1 METKEKNLEQDI
13 ESYLL
18 SEGGYVKGNMRTYD
32 KRRAIDM
39 PVLIEFIEKTQPKQW
54 NKYKNIYGEQAQ
66 SQLYKMF
73 QNNVAQSGLI
83 HVLRNGIKDRGI
95 ELKFVYFEPASGL
108 NEELV
113 EKYHANILTETRQF
127 YYSTDNKNSI
137 DMVLSVNGIPVV
149 ALELKNQFTGQTVE
163 KSKDQYIYNRD
174 PKEPLFQFNNRI
186 LAYFGVDLEEV
197 VMTTQIKG
205 EETRFLPFNQGS
217 NGAGNIGDGGNP
229 ENPNGYPTAYLWEKV
244 LKREMLLSLLQRY
257 ISLQVETKVKLVNGK
272 KVSTT
277 TETIIFP
284 RYHQLDVVEK
294 LISDTRQSQ
303 EGKSYLLQH
312 SAGSGKSNSI
322 AWLTYRLSSLHNKED
337 KEMFQSVFVVTDRR
351 ILNSQLQNTILGF
364 DHKTGQIETIT
375 DEDNSTKL
383 KDAIN
388 DKKRIIITTIHRFPL
403 IYKELDGHAKKNFA
417 IVIDEAHSSQS
428 GKSAERLK
436 EALADTDEALREMA
450 AWEEKTEKELKDSMD
465 VMTETLLAQGKH
477 KNLYFYAFT
486 ATPKPKTLQTFGVKK
501 SDGTYDAFH
510 HYSMRQAIDEGFILD
525 VLKYYTTIETSYKIA
540 KAVSDN
546 PEFEE
551 IPATIAIKRYH
562 DEHGFVLQQKVEI
575 MVEKLREITLSKI
588 NGQAKAM
595 IVSPSRA
602 HAVRYLFLLRE
613 YCRKKNYND
622 VHALV
627 AFSGT
632 VKYQGE
638 EYTESKLNSSD
649 KQKISEKQLPLFFN
663 SNMYNVLIVADK
675 YQTGFDEPLL
685 HTMFIDKKLR
695 GVKAVQTLSRLN
707 RSHKGKTDTYIL
719 DFINT
724 TEDIK
729 SSFQPFFEETLLSDA
744 VDVNVVYEYDTEL
757 KKYHLWNVEDE
768 EKVYQLYAKRKQSDK
783 DMGKLASALKPALN
797 AYETLVEDEQFKV
810 RSLLK
815 NFIRF
820 YAYMAQVVRTFD
832 RELYKTY
839 IFAEFFYRLI
849 PKKGHSHINLEDKLA
864 LINNKLTETFSG
876 AIKLAPTINDK
887 QVNPERGT
895 QGKKPEVKT
904 DLLTNIIEKINIM
917 YAGKFTE
924 ADRVIVET
932 IYDKMIK
939 TNKTLKKQA
948 KNNDA
953 QMFETSIFP
962 KEFGK
967 VAQSCYMEQMDA
979 FSKLFEDEQFY
990 KRVMQEMAKALY
1002 LNYRNSASEKKYSE
1016 ELTTST
1022 DKSMMSY
1029 SAQNNNYDSI
1039 LTAAED

>member
-18 SEGGYVKGNMRTYD
+18 NEGGYVKGTMATYD
-32 KRRAIDM
+32 KKRAIDM
-39 PVLIEFIEKTQPKQW
+39 PVLIKFIEATQPKQW
-54 NKYKNIYGEQAQ
+54 ERYKNLYGDQAEH
-66 SQLYKMF
+66 QLYKMF
-73 QNNVAQSGLI
+73 QAGVAQSGLI
-83 HVLRNGIKDRGI
+83 YVLRNGIKDRGVG
-95 ELKFVYFEPASGL
+95 LKFVYFEPASGL
-108 NEELV
+108 NEDLV
-113 EKYHANILTETRQF
+113 EKYRANILTETRQF
-127 YYSTDNKNSI
+127 FYSTENKNSV

-149 ALELKNQFTGQTVE
+149 ALELKNQFTGQSVE
-163 KSKDQYIYNRD
+163 NSKHQFMYDRD

-186 LAYFGVDLEEV
+186 LAYFGVDLNEV
-197 VMTTQIKG
+197 VMTTQLKG
-205 EETRFLPFNQGS
+205 EFTRFLPFNQGS

-229 ENPNGYPTAYLWEKV
+229 ENPDGYPTSYLWERV
-244 LKREMLLSLLQRY
+244 LRRDMLLSLLQRY
-257 ISLQVETKVKLVNGK
+257 ISLQIETKVKLEKGK
-272 KVSTT
+272 KVTFKSPK
-277 TETIIFP
+277 IIFP

-294 LISDTRQSQ
+294 LIADTRASK

-351 ILNSQLQNTILGF
+351 ILNNQLQDTILGF
-364 DHKTGQIETIT
+364 DHKQGQIETIT
-375 DEDNSTKL
+375 DSDNSTKL

-403 IYKELDGHAKKNFA
+403 IYKELDGHAQKNFA

-428 GKSAERLK
+428 GKSAEKLK

-450 AWEEKTEKELKDSMD
+450 EWEEKTEQELKDSMD

-486 ATPKPKTLQTFGVKK
+486 ATPKPKTLQTFGVMRA
-501 SDGTYDAFH
+501 DGTYDAFH

-525 VLKYYTTIETSYKIA
+525 VLKYYTTIETSYEIA
-540 KAVSDN
+540 KAVSEN

-562 DEHGFVLQQKVEI
+562 DGHDFVLQQKVEV

-613 YCRKKNYND
+613 YCQKKGYTD
-622 VHALV
+622 VHPLV

-638 EYTESKLNSSD
+638 EYTESKLNSTD
-649 KQKISEKQLPLFFN
+649 EQHISERQLPLFFN
-663 SNMYNVLIVADK
+663 SDMYNVLIVADK

-685 HTMFIDKKLR
+685 HTMFVDKRLR

-707 RSHKGKTDTYIL
+707 RSCKGKNDTYIL

-724 TEDIK
+724 ADEIK
-729 SSFQPFFEETLLSDA
+729 NSFQPFYEETLLSDA

-757 KKYHLWNVEDE
+757 KKYHLWNVDDE
-768 EKVYQLYAKRKQSDK
+768 EKAYQLFAKRKQGDR
-783 DMGKLASALKPALN
+783 DMGKLASVLKPALN
-797 AYETLVEDEQFKV
+797 AYERLEEEEQFKV

-815 NFIRF
+815 NFVRF

-832 RELYKTY
+832 RELFKTY
-839 IFAEFFYRLI
+839 IFAEYFYRII
-849 PKKGHSHINLEDKLA
+849 PKRGHQHVDLNDKLA

-876 AIKLAPTINDK
+876 AIELNPTEKDK
-887 QVNPERGT
+887 TVNPEKGT
-895 QGKKPEVKT
+895 QGRKPEEKV
-904 DLLTNIIEKINIM
+904 DLLANIIEKINIM

-932 IYDKMIK
+932 IFDKLMRAGK
-939 TNKTLKKQA
+939 SLKKQA
-948 KNNDA
+948 KNTDA

-962 KEFGK
+962 KEFDK
-967 VAQSCYMEQMDA
+967 IARSCYMEQVDA
-979 FSKLFEDEQFY
+979 FAKLFEDEQFY
-990 KRVMQEMAKALY
+990 KRVMGEMAKAMY
-1002 LNYRNSASEKKYSE
+1002 LNYRNGTVAETKPEPIAKTFSIVSE
-1016 ELTTST
+1016 ESSLP
-1022 DKSMMSY
+1022 
-1029 SAQNNNYDSI
+1029 Q
-1039 LTAAED
+1039 AAEEEKE